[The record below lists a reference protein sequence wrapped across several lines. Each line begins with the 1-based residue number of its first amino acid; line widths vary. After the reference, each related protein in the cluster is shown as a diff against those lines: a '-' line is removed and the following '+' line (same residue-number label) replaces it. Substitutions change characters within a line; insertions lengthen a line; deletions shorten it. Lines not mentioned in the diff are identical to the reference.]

1 VSAEQPQGRTQI
13 EKPRPVRGGRGFA
26 LLSRVPLLTHL
37 PFRVAIDRAREAADT
52 PILAYRADAGPGL
65 YGSGDPACQVQRV
78 QIDDLYGWRVR
89 DVEMTE
95 GATLRNAPC
104 GPFHSN
110 KAGCSKWARSS
121 VPSTSLGPGRAKYE
135 LASTA

>member
-1 VSAEQPQGRTQI
+1 MLPEPILGAGACANAGAAMMVA
-13 EKPRPVRGGRGFA
+13 KPTAATNF
-26 LLSRVPLLTHL
+26 LMTHL

-104 GPFHSN
+104 GPFHAN